1 MASQGHCFRLKPKV
15 HKQLLVSLVKVHGV
29 EVQDEHLIPTPNRWT
44 NQKSELGYLTI
55 LKELC
60 GNGSIR
66 LGGLFGV
73 DQVLLQ
79 QFKALDNKGHP
90 FSNGDGQA
98 TNYAYNLGSTW
109 ATPSDANEEVLMVT
123 QLDEER
129 RHLWEMA
136 KANLEKAHK

>member
-1 MASQGHCFRLKPKV
+1 
-15 HKQLLVSLVKVHGV
+15 VKVHGV
-29 EVQDEHLIPTPNRWT
+29 KVQDEHFIPTPNRWT
-44 NQKSELGYLTI
+44 NQKSELGYPTI

-73 DQVLLQ
+73 GQVLLQ

-90 FSNGDGQA
+90 LSNGDGQA
-98 TNYAYNLGSTW
+98 TNYAYNLGGTW
-109 ATPSDANEEVLMVT
+109 ATPSDANEEMLMVT